1 MRYAAHEFMPC
12 FIWMYCM
19 DAMVSLVNFI
29 AVGNHFEAQ
38 SQEFGSSFTHEHT
51 LKENFEI
58 IHNGTNRFIQ
68 FKASSLVE
76 PVRPSGSGLPVIGLP
91 CTLSGIDWVI
101 SVRFFVG
108 ETVMTPILGVNSG
121 VGKNLPDFF

>member
-1 MRYAAHEFMPC
+1 MRYAVHEFMPC

-19 DAMVSLVNFI
+19 DAMVSLANFI

-68 FKASSLVE
+68 FNRQGNILYQYFGG
-76 PVRPSGSGLPVIGLP
+76 VRKPN
-91 CTLSGIDWVI
+91 TLYHTEEI
-101 SVRFFVG
+101 SWA
-108 ETVMTPILGVNSG
+108 
-121 VGKNLPDFF
+121 